1 MIDSDARAT
10 RYFTYKDIGYCF
22 YKILGERVYVS
33 WTNDQ
38 GVTWHSVENPLEG
51 VLENISEPEL
61 TKKGYLRFNFEST
74 NGWVMMERN
83 MENFEHKFLKTQSRG
98 TMLQA

>member
-1 MIDSDARAT
+1 MIDPDARAT

-22 YKILGERVYVS
+22 YKLLGERVYVS

-51 VLENISEPEL
+51 VLENISEPEM